1 MRSISFIIPV
11 HNEKKRLKKIF
22 EALKEVELPRGL
34 GLSEVIFVDNG
45 STDKTFLKLADFA
58 RENGNI
64 NISIISYKTKLPA
77 KKVFLEGLKA
87 SKSHYTILLNKD
99 LSNLKQELNK
109 LKIKKVP
116 NKNSLA
122 QEENIEKLIKNYNKP
137 ESLLVISS
145 YPKKQETYS
154 NGVCAVASF
163 TKNTISSLKSIAHS
177 SRLPVLPI
185 PTATHSG
192 KSLPINLFA
201 SMQGRQIRSRPSI
214 PSCCGTLHPTTSL
227 TTPGRCSRCCIL
239 ARMSR
244 LSIQARALQMSF
256 SVTLSPSR
264 PR

>member
-109 LKIKKVP
+109 LKRNKKPTAMGFVQWHLLQKTQFP
-116 NKNSLA
+116 RFPKYKNSK
-122 QEENIEKLIKNYNKP
+122 KL
-137 ESLLVISS
+137 
-145 YPKKQETYS
+145 
-154 NGVCAVASF
+154 
-163 TKNTISSLKSIAHS
+163 
-177 SRLPVLPI
+177 
-185 PTATHSG
+185 
-192 KSLPINLFA
+192 
-201 SMQGRQIRSRPSI
+201 
-214 PSCCGTLHPTTSL
+214 
-227 TTPGRCSRCCIL
+227 
-239 ARMSR
+239 
-244 LSIQARALQMSF
+244 
-256 SVTLSPSR
+256 
-264 PR
+264 